1 MRLSLVRR
9 ILTVVFFLTGFL
21 RTGAASAQDRGEVV
35 KVNGFE
41 RSMVVHL
48 PRSYDKTKRY
58 PVVLVLHEVGGNA
71 ATIAQITRFDAAADQ
86 NSFIAVYPN
95 AKDGHWTESEIQ
107 DVRQVGGFGR
117 RRGGF
122 PDAAPAQDM
131 VVGGRPVGDIFFFN
145 TLLDQLESEY
155 SVDPNGIYAT
165 GLSEGGSMDFK
176 LGCELAGRIAAI
188 APVAATFPT
197 EMSESCKD
205 WAFRAVPVLMIDG
218 TEDPFVAYNGRLSYG
233 RGYFL
238 LSAKDSA
245 KAWAKIDGCGQK
257 PQLTR
262 VAPQSAGGLETR
274 VETYS
279 DCNESS
285 EVVLYSTVKG
295 GHTWPGGTQYMPE
308 RVIGKT
314 DADLDATSVIWKF
327 FSEHPMPPQKRN

>member
-1 MRLSLVRR
+1 MWSSPAWR
-9 ILTVVFFLTGFL
+9 ILAFVFCLAGL
-21 RTGAASAQDRGEVV
+21 LCAGAVSAQDRGEIV

-48 PRSYDKTKRY
+48 PHGYDKAKRY

-71 ATIAQITRFDAAADQ
+71 ATIANITHFDEVADQ

-107 DVRQVGGFGR
+107 DVRQFGGFGR

-122 PDAAPAQDM
+122 GDMDAPRDM
-131 VVGGRPVGDIFFFN
+131 VVGGKPVADIFYFN
-145 TLLDQLESEY
+145 QLLDQMESEY
-155 SVDPNGIYAT
+155 SVDTNRIYAT

-176 LGCELAGRIAAI
+176 LGCELAERIAAI
-188 APVAATFPT
+188 APVAATFPV
-197 EMSESCKD
+197 EMSDSCSN
-205 WAFRAVPVLMIDG
+205 WAFRAVPVLMITG

-238 LSAKDSA
+238 LSAKDSV

-257 PQLTR
+257 PRMTTITPKTG
-262 VAPQSAGGLETR
+262 AGLEAK
-274 VETYS
+274 VETYA

-285 EVVLYSTVKG
+285 EAVLYSIVKG
-295 GHTWPGGTQYMPE
+295 GHTWPGGVQYMPE

-314 DADLDATSVIWKF
+314 DADLDATAVIWRF
-327 FSEHPMPPQKRN
+327 FSEHKMPPQKRN